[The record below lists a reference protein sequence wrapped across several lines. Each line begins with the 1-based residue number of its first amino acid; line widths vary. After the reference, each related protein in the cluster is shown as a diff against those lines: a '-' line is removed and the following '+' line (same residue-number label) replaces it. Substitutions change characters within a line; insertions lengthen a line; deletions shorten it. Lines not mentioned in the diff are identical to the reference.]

1 MLGLTRYQW
10 LVLGAAWLG
19 WGFDV
24 YDSLLFNFV
33 APNAVPVLLGIP
45 IGTAEAKSATLFWTG
60 VLTSLLLI
68 GWAVGGALFGYV
80 ADRIGR
86 VRTMLLT
93 MLLYA
98 GGTAA
103 CAFAPNMAA
112 LIVFRAVASLGIG
125 GEWAAGASMVAEVM
139 PEKRRVISGAILFTA
154 GPVGLMFATLVN
166 KEVAGAWLLANP
178 EESWRYVMLFGLV
191 PAAFAVLI
199 RLFLKEPELWLRSQ
213 RSAPRVRLSELFSP
227 DMRQRTLSGFT
238 LATIAL
244 LTWWSCN
251 AFLPVI
257 VAGLAQAEAAV
268 RGLDR
273 IATQGLIEA
282 WKTTAGYAFTLGG
295 VVGALLTIPLA
306 EVLGRRRMFALYF
319 VASAAAI
326 MATHGLHLPPAVRLY
341 MYFGVGAAVFG
352 VFGAFT
358 YYLTELFPTRLR
370 GSGAGFCY
378 NMGRIVAAIGP
389 LILGVIAARGTGASD
404 AAENFLF
411 WVGVVPVAGL
421 LIMPWVTETRGRPLP
436 A

>member
-33 APNAVPVLLGIP
+33 APNAVPVLLDLP
-45 IGTAEAKSATLFWTG
+45 IGSPEAKSATLFWTG
-60 VLTSLLLI
+60 VLTSLLLV
-68 GWAVGGALFGYV
+68 GWAIGGALFGYV

-98 GGTAA
+98 IGTAA
-103 CAFAPNMAA
+103 CAFAPNMAT
-112 LIVFRAVASLGIG
+112 LIVFRAIASLGIG
-125 GEWAAGASMVAEVM
+125 GEWAAGAAMVAEVM
-139 PEKRRVISGAILFTA
+139 PDKRRVVTGAILFTA
-154 GPVGLMFATLVN
+154 GPVGLLFATFVN

-178 EESWRYVMLFGLV
+178 EESWRYVMLFGLI

-199 RLFLKEPELWLRSQ
+199 RLMLKEPERWLQAQ
-213 RSAPRVRLSELFSP
+213 RSAPKVRLRELFSP
-227 DMRQRTLSGFT
+227 EVVQHTLSGLT

-257 VAGLAQAEAAV
+257 VAGLAQTEASLQ
-268 RGLDR
+268 GLDR
-273 IATQGLIEA
+273 LATQGLIEQ
-282 WKTTAGYAFTLGG
+282 WKTIAGYAFTLGG
-295 VVGALLTIPLA
+295 VAGALLTIPLA
-306 EVLGRRRMFALYF
+306 ELLGRRKMFVVYF
-319 VASAAAI
+319 IASSAAI
-326 MATHGLHLPPAVRLY
+326 MATHGFDLPPTVRLY
-341 MYFGVGAAVFG
+341 MYFAVGAAVFG
-352 VFGAFT
+352 VFGSFT

-378 NMGRIVAAIGP
+378 NAGRLVAAIGP
-389 LILGVIAARGTGASD
+389 LVLGVIAARGAE
-404 AAENFLF
+404 AAGTAETFLF
-411 WVGVVPVAGL
+411 WVGVIPLAGL
-421 LIMPWVTETRGRPLP
+421 LVMPWVTETRGRPLP